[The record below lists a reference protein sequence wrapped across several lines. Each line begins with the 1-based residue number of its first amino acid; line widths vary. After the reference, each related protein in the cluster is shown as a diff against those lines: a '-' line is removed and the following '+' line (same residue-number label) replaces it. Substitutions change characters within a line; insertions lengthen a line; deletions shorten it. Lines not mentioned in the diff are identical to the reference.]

1 MKISQMTT
9 DQAADVL
16 VRIVDPVSNIVNDE
30 EFIKVLEKLAE
41 ADSSAPIKFLAD
53 NLAPIVGIALK
64 SHKADVFEI
73 VAALNKKTTEEVAK
87 QKITKTIK
95 DVMDSWDGELVD
107 FFGSLRQSRE
117 TKATK

>member
-16 VRIVDPVSNIVNDE
+16 VRIVDPVSNIVNDAD
-30 EFIKVLEKLAE
+30 FINVIENLAE
-41 ADSSAPIKFLAD
+41 ADSSVPVKFFAN
-53 NLAPIVGIALK
+53 NLAPIVSVALK

-73 VAALNKKTTEEVAK
+73 VAALSKKTTEEVAK
-87 QKITKTIK
+87 QKITETIK
-95 DVMDSWDGELVD
+95 DIADSWDGELVD
-107 FFGSLRQSRE
+107 FFGSLRRSHE